1 MTEKFFGKYRIPSAR
16 MQNWNYGSNAA
27 YFVTICTK
35 NREHIFGIIENG
47 EMILNEIGKKAEIC
61 LIEIPVHFPFVEMGA
76 FVVMPNHVHAIIAI
90 KKPCKSGETV
100 ETQNFASLLRI
111 HLSLKQKSQSSK
123 QSGNKFGP
131 QSENLASIVRG
142 YKIGVT
148 KFAKTIHPGFAW
160 QPRYYD
166 HIIRNS
172 ISLEKIQNYIYNN
185 PINWMND
192 KFNK

>member
-1 MTEKFFGKYRIPSAR
+1 MTEKFSGKYRIPSAR

-27 YFVTICTK
+27 YFITICTH
-35 NREHIFGIIENG
+35 NREEIFGIIENG

-76 FVVMPNHVHAIIAI
+76 FVVMPNHVHAIIVI
-90 KKPCKSGETV
+90 NKPVNPIVKTNDETMDGMGD
-100 ETQNFASLLRI
+100 
-111 HLSLKQKSQSSK
+111 KQKTPLSK
-123 QSGNKFGP
+123 QSINKFGP

-172 ISLEKIQNYIYNN
+172 VSFEKIQNYIYKN
-185 PINWMND
+185 PINWTKD